1 VTTDIVLAMHG
12 VAGAGRVVGGRYRL
26 RDPIGRGAMGTVWRG
41 RDDLLDRG
49 VAVKEVEVPP
59 ALSPADRRS
68 LYQRTLREAKTAAR
82 LNHPGV
88 VTVFDV
94 VEEDGRPWIV
104 MELVQARSLER
115 ILAEDGP
122 LPVPDAAGIGRQL
135 VSALTTAHAAGVLHR
150 DVKPS
155 NVLLAPDGRA
165 VLTDFGIATFEGDE
179 RLTQTGMV
187 LGTPEFTP
195 PERIRGEPASP
206 SSDLWSLGAT
216 LYAAVQGRGPYAA
229 RGGPFTTMNAVLHED
244 TPAAPSAG
252 RLGPV
257 ISALM
262 HKDPAAR
269 PDAARASAL
278 LAAAAATR
286 PPYTPAGP
294 AQARAA
300 GPPVVPTA
308 FPGPAPPSGAPSPWP
323 AASSWSEPGGP
334 SWSEP
339 GGPSWSGP
347 DGPARPGSSGGSW
360 SGPGAPPW
368 SGSGGQSP
376 RLDAPP
382 SWSAPPSS
390 WPDPPSSGN
399 QPATSMYGA
408 PVADAPPGQDTPL
421 GGAPPYSPR
430 TVTDLPSG
438 DPPVPGP
445 DAARPGRRSRRAA
458 LVACAALVIVAAGV
472 LGGLA
477 AGHGRHGAPSRAG
490 GRRDASH
497 ATTPGRAT
505 RPGRATGPGT
515 ASPDGTTASPLP
527 QGYVWYSRPAA
538 SAGTA
543 AGFRLAVPQG
553 WAASTT
559 GLTTYLRAPAGAAY
573 MEIDL
578 TRHTL
583 PDPMAEAR
591 WLEARTLRQGKFP
604 GYRRV
609 AIRPVRVP
617 GSTGAVWSFTWQK
630 AGVGRVFAVD
640 YLFDLATGGGPQ
652 SYAVYASG
660 PATAWRQTTQILG
673 EGIRT
678 FRPLP

>member
-1 VTTDIVLAMHG
+1 MVPAMHG
-12 VAGAGRVVGGRYRL
+12 VAGTGRVVGGRYRL

-41 RDDLLDRG
+41 RDELLDRDI
-49 VAVKEVEVPP
+49 AVKEVKVPP
-59 ALSPADRRS
+59 ALSPADRNS

-115 ILAEDGP
+115 VLAEDGP
-122 LPVPDAAGIGRQL
+122 LPAPDAAGIGRQL
-135 VSALTTAHAAGVLHR
+135 VSALATAHAAGVLHR

-195 PERIRGEPASP
+195 PERIRGEPATP

-216 LYAAVQGRGPYAA
+216 LYAAVQGHGPYTA

-269 PDAARASAL
+269 PDAARASML
-278 LAAAAATR
+278 LAAAQATR
-286 PPYTPAGP
+286 PPHPAADP
-294 AQARAA
+294 ARAPAA
-300 GPPVVPTA
+300 GQPAVPGA
-308 FPGPAPPSGAPSPWP
+308 GPPSGARPGYGSS
-323 AASSWSEPGGP
+323 ASSWSEPGGP
-334 SWSEP
+334 SWPGSGAPPWSGPGGPPGSGSGAPSGPGSGTSSWPRP
-339 GGPSWSGP
+339 GGPSWSGS
-347 DGPARPGSSGGSW
+347 DGRPPRRDAPSSW
-360 SGPGAPPW
+360 A
-368 SGSGGQSP
+368 
-376 RLDAPP
+376 APP
-382 SWSAPPSS
+382 SW
-390 WPDPPSSGN
+390 WPDPPSSRD
-399 QPATSMYGA
+399 QPGASIYGA
-408 PVADAPPGQDTPL
+408 PVADAPPSS
-421 GGAPPYSPR
+421 AR
-430 TVTDLPSG
+430 TAMD
-438 DPPVPGP
+438 PVPA
-445 DAARPGRRSRRAA
+445 DAASPGPAAAHGTRRSGRAA
-458 LVACAALVIVAAGV
+458 LAACAALAIVAAGV

-477 AGHGRHGAPSRAG
+477 VAHGTHRSPSRAR
-490 GRRDASH
+490 GRQGASH
-497 ATTPGRAT
+497 AT
-505 RPGRATGPGT
+505 RPARVTGPGRT
-515 ASPDGTTASPLP
+515 ASPGGAAASPLP
-527 QGYVWYSRPAA
+527 PGYVWYSRAAA
-538 SAGTA
+538 SAGTT

-553 WAASTT
+553 WAASTN
-559 GLTTYLRAPAGAAY
+559 GLATYLRAPAGAAY
-573 MEIDL
+573 LEIDL
-578 TRHTL
+578 TPHTR
-583 PDPMAEAR
+583 PDAMAQAR

-617 GSTGAVWSFTWQK
+617 GSTGAAWSFTWRE
-630 AGVGRVFAVD
+630 AGVGRVFAAD
-640 YLFDLATGGGPQ
+640 YLFDLATDGGTQP
-652 SYAVYASG
+652 YAVYASG
-660 PATAWRQTTQILG
+660 PVTSWRQTTRIIRAA
-673 EGIRT
+673 IRT
-678 FRPLP
+678 FHPLP